1 MAQLRRL
8 AYPVTLQVLPDT
20 VLVSFP
26 DIPEALTEG
35 NTEREARSEAADCLI
50 AALGG
55 YVNDG
60 RSIPQPSAGN
70 GPVVELPALI
80 AAKLAL
86 YETMREQ
93 DIDIGELAERLDVA
107 ATTVRQLLDLDHRS
121 PIDQVESALEVLGKR
136 LVLEVHS
143 NPTSFKTGFPLVRE

>member
-1 MAQLRRL
+1 MAQLRRR
-8 AYPVTLQVLPDT
+8 AYPVNLRVLPDT

-35 NTEREARSEAADCLI
+35 NTEREALLEAADCLI

-60 RSIPQPSAGN
+60 RRIPQPSASS

-93 DIDIGELAERLDVA
+93 DIDIGELAERLGEV
-107 ATTVRQLLDLDHRS
+107 ATTVRRLLDLDHRS
-121 PIDQVESALEVLGKR
+121 HIDQVETALEVLGKR
-136 LVLEVHS
+136 PVYGRLRSPVLYASIVE
-143 NPTSFKTGFPLVRE
+143 

>member
-8 AYPVTLQVLPDT
+8 AYPVDLQMRPDT

-35 NTEREARSEAADCLI
+35 NTEREALSEATDCLI

-60 RSIPQPSAGN
+60 RLIPKPSVGTGN
-70 GPVVELPALI
+70 SPVVELPALV

-86 YETMREQ
+86 YEAICEQ
-93 DIDIGELAERLDVA
+93 DIDVGELAERLSVA
-107 ATTVRQLLDLDHRS
+107 ATTVRRLPALDHRS
-121 PIDQVESALEVLGKR
+121 HIDQIETALEALG
-136 LVLEVHS
+136 
-143 NPTSFKTGFPLVRE
+143 NA

>member
-1 MAQLRRL
+1 MAQLRRR
-8 AYPVTLQVLPDT
+8 AYPVNLRLLPDT

-35 NTEREARSEAADCLI
+35 NTEREALLEAADCLI

-60 RSIPQPSAGN
+60 RSIPQPSASS

-93 DIDIGELAERLDVA
+93 DIDIGELAERLGEV
-107 ATTVRQLLDLDHRS
+107 ATTVRRLLDLDHRS
-121 PIDQVESALEVLGKR
+121 HIDQVETALEALGKR
-136 LVLEVHS
+136 LVLEVHAA
-143 NPTSFKTGFPLVRE
+143 

>member
-8 AYPVTLQVLPDT
+8 AYPVNLQMMPDT

-35 NTEREARSEAADCLI
+35 NTECEALSEAADCLI

-60 RSIPQPSAGN
+60 RCIPKPSAGN

-86 YETMREQ
+86 YEAMCEQ
-93 DIDIGELAERLDVA
+93 DIDIRELAERLGAVT
-107 ATTVRQLLDLDHRS
+107 TTVRRLLDLDHRS
-121 PIDQVESALEVLGKR
+121 HIDQVEIALEALGKR
-136 LVLEVHS
+136 LVLEVYAA
-143 NPTSFKTGFPLVRE
+143 

>member
-8 AYPVTLQVLPDT
+8 AYPVNLQVMPDT

-35 NTEREARSEAADCLI
+35 TTEREALLEAADCLV

-60 RSIPQPSAGN
+60 RSIPQPSASN

-80 AAKLAL
+80 AAKIAL

-93 DIDIGELAERLDVA
+93 NIDIRELAERLGAV
-107 ATTVRQLLDLDHRS
+107 ATTVRRLLDLDHRS
-121 PIDQVESALEVLGKR
+121 PIDQVETALEALGKR
-136 LVLEVHS
+136 PVSGRLRS
-143 NPTSFKTGFPLVRE
+143 PLLHASIVE

>member
-8 AYPVTLQVLPDT
+8 AYPVNLQLMPDT

-35 NTEREARSEAADCLI
+35 NTEHEALAEAADCLI

-60 RSIPQPSAGN
+60 RRIPKSSAGA

-86 YETMREQ
+86 YEAMCEQ
-93 DIDIGELAERLDVA
+93 DIDVGELAERLGTV
-107 ATTVRQLLDLDHRS
+107 ATTVRRLLDLDHRS
-121 PIDQVESALEVLGKR
+121 HIDQVETALEVLGKR
-136 LVLEVHS
+136 LVLEVYAA
-143 NPTSFKTGFPLVRE
+143 

>member
-1 MAQLRRL
+1 MAQLRRR
-8 AYPVTLQVLPDT
+8 AYPVDLQVLPDT

-26 DIPEALTEG
+26 DIREALTEG
-35 NTEREARSEAADCLI
+35 NTEREAQSEAADCLV

-60 RSIPQPSAGN
+60 RSIPQPSASN

-86 YETMREQ
+86 YEAMREQ
-93 DIDIGELAERLDVA
+93 NIDIGELAERLGIT

-121 PIDQVESALEVLGKR
+121 HIDQVESVLEVLGKR
-136 LVLEVHS
+136 LVLEV
-143 NPTSFKTGFPLVRE
+143 

>member
-1 MAQLRRL
+1 MAQLRRR
-8 AYPVTLQVLPDT
+8 AYPVDLRVLPDT

-35 NTEREARSEAADCLI
+35 NTEREAQSEAVDCLI

-60 RSIPQPSAGN
+60 RSIPQPSASN

-93 DIDIGELAERLDVA
+93 DIDIGELAERLGAV

-121 PIDQVESALEVLGKR
+121 HIDQVETVLEVLGKR
-136 LVLEVHS
+136 LVLEV
-143 NPTSFKTGFPLVRE
+143 

>member
-1 MAQLRRL
+1 MAQLRRQ
-8 AYPVTLQVLPDT
+8 AYPVILQAMPDT

-35 NTEREARSEAADCLI
+35 DTEREALSEAGDCLI

-60 RSIPQPSAGN
+60 RRIPQASAGN

-86 YETMREQ
+86 YEAMREQ
-93 DIDIGELAERLDVA
+93 DIDILELAKRLGAV
-107 ATTVRQLLDLDHRS
+107 ATTVRRLLDLDHRS
-121 PIDQVESALEVLGKR
+121 HIDQVETALEALGKR
-136 LVLEVHS
+136 LVLEVYAA
-143 NPTSFKTGFPLVRE
+143 

>member
-8 AYPVTLQVLPDT
+8 AYPVNLQMMPDT

-35 NTEREARSEAADCLI
+35 DTQREVLSEAADCLI

-60 RSIPQPSAGN
+60 RRIPKPSAGN

-86 YETMREQ
+86 YEAMREQ
-93 DIDIGELAERLDVA
+93 DIDIGELAERLGAV
-107 ATTVRQLLDLDHRS
+107 ATTVRRLLDLDHS
-121 PIDQVESALEVLGKR
+121 SHIDQVETALEALGKR
-136 LVLEVHS
+136 LVLEVYAA
-143 NPTSFKTGFPLVRE
+143 

>member
-8 AYPVTLQVLPDT
+8 AYPVNLQVLPDT

-26 DIPEALTEG
+26 DIREALTEG
-35 NTEREARSEAADCLI
+35 TTEREAPSEAADCLI

-60 RSIPQPSAGN
+60 RSIPQPSASN

-86 YETMREQ
+86 YEAMREQ
-93 DIDIGELAERLDVA
+93 DIDIGELAERIGAV

-121 PIDQVESALEVLGKR
+121 HIDQVETVLEVLGKR
-136 LVLEVHS
+136 LVLEV
-143 NPTSFKTGFPLVRE
+143 